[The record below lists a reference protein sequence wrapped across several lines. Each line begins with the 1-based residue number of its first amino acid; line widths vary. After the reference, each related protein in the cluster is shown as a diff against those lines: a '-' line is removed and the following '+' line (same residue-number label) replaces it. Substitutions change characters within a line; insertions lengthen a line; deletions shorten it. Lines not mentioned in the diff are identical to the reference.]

1 MGLPLVS
8 FLAVANAPG
17 FLFMELREIFIQ
29 YCAHLRDNFYPVEDP
44 ALATLMPTTG
54 DLISEIEQHYG
65 ELGNE
70 DNPIDKSVFVE
81 QMRELG
87 FTFIMLPGTTE
98 LRWLLAEK
106 Q

>member
-1 MGLPLVS
+1 
-8 FLAVANAPG
+8 
-17 FLFMELREIFIQ
+17 MELRDIYIQ

-54 DLISEIEQHYG
+54 DLIAEIEQHYG

-70 DNPIDKSVFVE
+70 DSPIDKTLFVQQLQE
-81 QMRELG
+81 MG
-87 FTFIMLPGTTE
+87 FKFMMLPRTTE

-106 Q
+106 R